1 MKKFILALIALF
13 TITVSAS
20 AMSYEQARQ
29 QALFL
34 TDKMAYE
41 LNLTDEQ
48 YEAAYEVNLD
58 YLMSINDYNDVYG
71 SYWTQRNMDL
81 SYILQDWQYRTFCS
95 VNYFYNPIYYDGGY
109 WHFRIYARYPH
120 RDYYYFG
127 RPDFYAVYRGGHS
140 WRVNGGRSWYNGQAF
155 SMREGRR
162 SVGMRDSFNNGSF
175 NNNRTFG
182 GNNNNRI
189 FGGSRNDRAYN
200 GNNEYNNGKAFGN
213 DNDNRP
219 NRVFGNRP
227 SSTRTTAPNGNKVF
241 GGSRSGNN
249 LTTPNRTFERSDNNR
264 NRSFGN
270 ESTPSRSPESGN
282 SSRSFGGSNTPSRSF
297 GGSNSSPS
305 RSTSGGNSSNS
316 NNGNHGGVFGGHR

>member
-20 AMSYEQARQ
+20 AMSYDQARQ

-58 YLMSINDYNDVYG
+58 YLMSINGYDDIYG

-81 SYILQDWQYRTFCS
+81 SYILQDSQYRTYCS

-127 RPDFYAVYRGGHS
+127 RPDFYAAYRGGHS
-140 WRVNGGRSWYNGQAF
+140 WRVNGGRSWYNGRSY
-155 SMREGRR
+155 SMREGKRY
-162 SVGMRDSFNNGSF
+162 VGMRDTFNNGSF

-200 GNNEYNNGKAFGN
+200 GNNGNNDNNTFGN
-213 DNDNRP
+213 NNDNRP

-227 SSTRTTAPNGNKVF
+227 SSTRKTAPNGSGIF

-249 LTTPNRTFERSDNNR
+249 LATPNRTFERSDNNSNR
-264 NRSFGN
+264 STGSESVPSRSFG
-270 ESTPSRSPESGN
+270 SGN
-282 SSRSFGGSNTPSRSF
+282 SNRSFGGSNTPSRSF
-297 GGSNSSPS
+297 GGSNSTPS
-305 RSTSGGNSSNS
+305 RSSGSGNSSNTKS
-316 NNGNHGGVFGGHR
+316 ESHGGVFGGHR

>member
-20 AMSYEQARQ
+20 AMSYDQARQ

-41 LNLTDEQ
+41 LNLTDDQ
-48 YEAAYEVNLD
+48 YQAAYEVNLD
-58 YLMSINDYNDVYG
+58 YLMSINNCDDIYG
-71 SYWTQRNMDL
+71 AYWNQRNLDL
-81 SYILQDWQYRTFCS
+81 SYILLDWQYRTFCS

-120 RDYYYFG
+120 RDYFYFG

-140 WRVNGGRSWYNGQAF
+140 WRVNGGRSWYNGRSF
-155 SMREGRR
+155 SMNEGKRY
-162 SVGMRDSFNNGSF
+162 VGMRDSFNNGSF
-175 NNNRTFG
+175 NNNNRSFG
-182 GNNNNRI
+182 GDNNSRI

-200 GNNEYNNGKAFGN
+200 GSFNNNSTYNNN
-213 DNDNRP
+213 VVIQNNNDNRP

-227 SSTRTTAPNGNKVF
+227 SSTRTTAPNSNKIF

-249 LTTPNRTFERSDNNR
+249 LTTPNRTFERSDNNS
-264 NRSFGN
+264 NRSFSN
-270 ESTPSRSPESGN
+270 ESTPSHSFSGGN
-282 SSRSFGGSNTPSRSF
+282 SGRSF
-297 GGSNSSPS
+297 GGSNSAPS
-305 RSTSGGNSSNS
+305 RSFSGGNSSNS
-316 NNGNHGGVFGGHR
+316 NSGNHGGVFGGHR

>member
-20 AMSYEQARQ
+20 AMSYDQARQ

-41 LNLTDEQ
+41 QNLTDEQ

-58 YLMSINDYNDVYG
+58 YLMSINNYDDIYG

-81 SYILQDWQYRTFCS
+81 SYILLDWQYRTYCS

-140 WRVNGGRSWYNGQAF
+140 WRVNGGRSWYSGHTY
-155 SMREGRR
+155 SMREGKRY
-162 SVGMRDSFNNGSF
+162 VGMRDNFNNGSF
-175 NNNRTFG
+175 QNNRTFG
-182 GNNNNRI
+182 GDNNNRI

-200 GNNEYNNGKAFGN
+200 GNNGHNDNNTFGN
-213 DNDNRP
+213 GSNNDNTP
-219 NRVFGNRP
+219 KRVFGSRP
-227 SSTRTTAPNGNKVF
+227 SSTRTTAPNGSSVF

-249 LTTPNRTFERSDNNR
+249 LTTPNSTFQRPDNN
-264 NRSFGN
+264 NRSAG
-270 ESTPSRSPESGN
+270 SVSAPSRSFNSGN
-282 SSRSFGGSNTPSRSF
+282 SNHSFGGGNSAPSRSF
-297 GGSNSSPS
+297 GG
-305 RSTSGGNSSNS
+305 GNSSKTKS
-316 NNGNHGGVFGGHR
+316 ESHGGVFGGHR